1 MFALQSKSY
10 YSLLL
15 YLMVFSLSFNLQSQT
30 LFNYS
35 PQGLYDGSGGMYEK
49 DSLRTLYVNFHDPN
63 YHSIL
68 QSTFFT
74 NRLLEDTKVI
84 C

>member
-1 MFALQSKSY
+1 MI
-10 YSLLL
+10 
-15 YLMVFSLSFNLQSQT
+15 FSLSFNLQSQT

-35 PQGLYDGSGGMYEK
+35 PQGLYDGPGGMYEK

-74 NRLLEDTKVI
+74 NPSYRIPASITLG
-84 C
+84 